1 MRDSGVGGAPTG
13 IGGTRKCRA
22 LHLGECGERAQSAST
37 IATIYVV
44 GVTGGAQARI
54 PPVPE
59 CLFCRIVSGGVPA
72 SRVLESP
79 RTLSFR
85 DISPQAP
92 THVLV
97 IPKDHYPDLAALAAA
112 DGSLLTELI
121 SQVDEVAKAE
131 GISSSGY
138 RVVFNT
144 GTDAGQAVPHVHA
157 HVLGRRGLSWPPG

>member
-1 MRDSGVGGAPTG
+1 M
-13 IGGTRKCRA
+13 
-22 LHLGECGERAQSAST
+22 
-37 IATIYVV
+37 
-44 GVTGGAQARI
+44 
-54 PPVPE
+54 PE

-97 IPKDHYPDLAALAAA
+97 VPRDHYADLPALTAA
-112 DGSLLTELI
+112 DPGLLAEVLA
-121 SQVDEVAKAE
+121 QVRHVAEAE
-131 GISSSGY
+131 GISGRGY

-144 GTDAGQAVPHVHA
+144 GADAGQAVPHVHA
-157 HVLGRRGLSWPPG
+157 HVLGGRPLSWPPG